1 MISILANTA
10 APCLALC
17 AAVFLLAAPAAAG
30 SPRPAVHPAASAR
43 SVAEGLF
50 TGDGFE
56 GTFLQLTV
64 GHRARSQQ
72 QWRAELDNLSK
83 LGFDTLVLQW
93 SVYDDVSFIEDG
105 GAGPSTVERILA
117 AADEVGFDCYLGL
130 SLRNSW
136 WKAHEITEQFLQD
149 ELSRNIEAARR
160 LYPRA
165 ERFRSFRGWYIPHE
179 VTELISTEE
188 QRDSIIGFFS
198 GLSASLKQLNP
209 QKSILASGY
218 TDPRQANLV
227 RFVLRWAEFLDRAGI
242 DVLIFQDGAGTR
254 GRDWRAILPF
264 VEAVAILDEEFVGD
278 IWLLAEAFDQTHGPP
293 LNNEPFQARPARIE
307 RIREQ
312 LEALGHFRKKLIV
325 FSYFEYMRP
334 GDSENA
340 TQLFEAYRQLTEK
353 RVLE

>member
-1 MISILANTA
+1 MNTA
-10 APCLALC
+10 ARCLAVC
-17 AAVFLLAAPAAAG
+17 AAVFLLAAPAAGG
-30 SPRPAVHPAASAR
+30 SSRSAVHPAPTAPAAR
-43 SVAEGLF
+43 SVGEGLF
-50 TGDGFE
+50 TGDAFE

-64 GHRARSQQ
+64 GHRTWSQQ
-72 QWRAELDNLSK
+72 QWRAELDSLSK

-93 SVYDDVSFIEDG
+93 SVYDDVSFIEDE

-130 SLRNSW
+130 SLRTSW
-136 WKAHEITEQFLQD
+136 WKAREITEQILEE

-160 LYPRA
+160 LYPRV
-165 ERFRSFRGWYIPHE
+165 ESFQSFRGWYIPHE
-179 VTELISTEE
+179 VTELISADE
-188 QRDSIIGFFS
+188 QRESIIEFFS
-198 GLSASLKQLNP
+198 RLSASLKNLNP
-209 QKSILASGY
+209 LKSILASGY

-242 DVLIFQDGAGTR
+242 DVFVFQDGAGAR

-264 VEAVAILDEEFVGD
+264 VEAVAILDEAFVGD
-278 IWLLAEAFDQTHGPP
+278 VWLLAEAFDQTRGPP
-293 LNNEPFQARPARIE
+293 LDDEPFQARPAPIE

-312 LEALGHFRKKLIV
+312 LDALGHFRKKLIV

-334 GDSENA
+334 GGSESA
-340 TQLFEAYRQLTEK
+340 TQLSDAYRQLIEK